1 MTLDGALMQTAQQ
14 WVLPKQPT
22 SPGSARRRL
31 AAACAG
37 LPQDLVETVLLLTS
51 ELVTN
56 AVKYGG
62 DQIVLTVRDEPGRVT
77 VEVYDDG
84 PRAPR
89 IGAGARQ
96 AEGGRG
102 LRLVESLAHEWGTVS
117 DRPGKSVWFT
127 LRKVA

>member
-1 MTLDGALMQTAQQ
+1 MQAAQR

-22 SPGSARRRL
+22 SPAHARRRL
-31 AAACAG
+31 AGACVD
-37 LPQDLVETVLLLTS
+37 LPRDLIDTALLLTS

-62 DQIVLTVRDEPGRVT
+62 DQIILTVRDEPDVVT

-89 IGAGARQ
+89 LGTGGSH

-102 LRLVESLAHEWGTVS
+102 LRLVETLSHAWGTS
-117 DRPGKSVWFT
+117 GAPPDRPGKSVWFM
-127 LRKVA
+127 LRKLA

>member
-1 MTLDGALMQTAQQ
+1 MQTAQQ

-22 SPGSARRRL
+22 SAASARRRL
-31 AAACAG
+31 EAASLE
-37 LPQDLVETVLLLTS
+37 LPGELFDTALLLTS

-62 DQIVLTVRDEPGRVT
+62 DYIVLTVRDEPDTVT

-84 PRAPR
+84 PRAPHVR
-89 IGAGARQ
+89 AGARQ

-102 LRLVESLAHEWGTVS
+102 LRLVDALAHEWGTVHATS
-117 DRPGKSVWFT
+117 PRAGKSVWFT
-127 LRKVA
+127 LLKLS

>member
-1 MTLDGALMQTAQQ
+1 MQTAQQ

-31 AAACAG
+31 AAVCVG
-37 LPQDLVETVLLLTS
+37 LPRDLVDTALLLTS

-62 DQIVLTVRDEPGRVT
+62 DRIVLTVRDEPEVVT

-84 PRAPR
+84 PRTPR
-89 IGAGARQ
+89 FGTGVTE

-102 LRLVESLAHEWGTVS
+102 LRLVERLADEWGMFGARS
-117 DRPGKSVWFT
+117 DRTGKSVWFT
-127 LRKVA
+127 LRKVV

>member
-1 MTLDGALMQTAQQ
+1 MQTAQQ

-22 SPGSARRRL
+22 SPARARRRL
-31 AAACAG
+31 ASASAR
-37 LPQDLVETVLLLTS
+37 LPRDLVDTALLLTS

-62 DQIVLTVRDEPGRVT
+62 DHIVLTVRDEPELFR

-84 PRAPR
+84 PRTPHLV
-89 IGAGARQ
+89 AGVKQ

-102 LRLVESLAHEWGTVS
+102 LRLVEELAHEWGTA
-117 DRPGKSVWFT
+117 RGRAGHPGKSVWFT
-127 LRKVA
+127 LRKTA

>member
-1 MTLDGALMQTAQQ
+1 MRTAQQ
-14 WVLPKQPT
+14 WVLPKQAT

-31 AAACAG
+31 AAACVG
-37 LPQDLVETVLLLTS
+37 LPRDLVDIALLLTS

-62 DQIVLTVRDEPGRVT
+62 DRIILTVRDEPEVVT

-84 PRAPR
+84 PRTPRLATGAP
-89 IGAGARQ
+89 Q

-102 LRLVESLAHEWGTVS
+102 LRLVERLADDWGTFGARS

-127 LRKVA
+127 LRKLA

>member
-1 MTLDGALMQTAQQ
+1 MQTAQQ

-22 SPGSARRRL
+22 SPAYARRRL
-31 AAACAG
+31 AGACVD
-37 LPQDLVETVLLLTS
+37 LPRDLIDTALLLTS

-62 DQIVLTVRDEPGRVT
+62 DQIILTVRDEPEVVT
-77 VEVYDDG
+77 VEVFDDG
-84 PRAPR
+84 PHAPR
-89 IGAGARQ
+89 LGAGAKE

-102 LRLVESLAHEWGTVS
+102 LRLVASLAHAWGTSGPPS

-127 LRKVA
+127 LRKGRLS